1 MQNLRNAM
9 HVSIG
14 LPSPK
19 WLLKLGALFI
29 KTETELVLKSC
40 WVLAEKLLQE
50 GYRFRYDTI
59 EKALDDLLK

>member
-1 MQNLRNAM
+1 M

-29 KTETELVLKSC
+29 KTETELVLKSR
-40 WVLAEKLLQE
+40 WVLPENYCKKDIGSGMILSKKHWMI
-50 GYRFRYDTI
+50 Y
-59 EKALDDLLK
+59 